1 MSRERVKPLN
11 LQELLLNGGG
21 VLVAVLTLVQI
32 APVKVNPWSWL
43 LKKLGRAINAEVL
56 EQVQRTEKK
65 LDEHIDQ
72 DEAGRATQE
81 RAYILAFNRQLM
93 AGERHTREEFW
104 EALASIDRYHK
115 YCDAHPEYPNERAVH
130 AIHNIGRVYDERQR
144 KNDFLPDR

>member
-1 MSRERVKPLN
+1 MN
-11 LQELLLNGGG
+11 LQELLLGGG
-21 VLVAVLTLVQI
+21 IGVVGLLTLVQI
-32 APVKVNPWSWL
+32 APVQVYPWSWM

-56 EQVQRTEKK
+56 EQVQRTARK

-72 DEAGRATQE
+72 DEAGRANNE

-104 EALASIDRYHK
+104 EALASIDRYRK

>member
-1 MSRERVKPLN
+1 MDIRDI
-11 LQELLLNGGG
+11 LLGGGG
-21 VLVAVLTLVQI
+21 VMVVLLSLIQI
-32 APVKVNPWSWL
+32 APVRVNPWSWIA
-43 LKKLGRAINAEVL
+43 KRIGRAINAEVL

-65 LDEHIDQ
+65 LDEHIAQ
-72 DEAGRATQE
+72 DDAARATQE

-93 AGERHTREEFW
+93 AGELHTREEFW

-144 KNDFLPDR
+144 KNDFLPDK

>member
-1 MSRERVKPLN
+1 MDIRDI
-11 LQELLLNGGG
+11 LLGGG
-21 VLVAVLTLVQI
+21 GITVVLLSIIQI
-32 APVKVNPWSWL
+32 APVQVNPWSWL

-65 LDEHIDQ
+65 LDEHIAQ
-72 DEAGRATQE
+72 DDAARATQE

-93 AGERHTREEFW
+93 AGEHHTREEFW

-144 KNDFLPDR
+144 KNDFLPDK

>member
-1 MSRERVKPLN
+1 MDLREI
-11 LQELLLNGGG
+11 LLGGGG
-21 VLVAVLTLVQI
+21 VLALVMTLIQI
-32 APVKVNPWSWL
+32 APVQVNPWSWIA
-43 LKKLGRAINAEVL
+43 KRIGRAINAEVL
-56 EQVQRTEKK
+56 EQVEEMQQK
-65 LDEHIDQ
+65 LDGHISQ
-72 DEAGRATQE
+72 DDAARATQE

-130 AIHNIGRVYDERQR
+130 AIHNIGRVYDERQK

>member
-1 MSRERVKPLN
+1 MDIRDI
-11 LQELLLNGGG
+11 LLGGG
-21 VLVAVLTLVQI
+21 GITVVLLSIIQI
-32 APVKVNPWSWL
+32 APVQVNPWSWL

-56 EQVQRTEKK
+56 EQVQRAEKK
-65 LDEHIDQ
+65 LDEHIAQ
-72 DEAGRATQE
+72 DDAARATQE

-93 AGERHTREEFW
+93 AGELHTREEFW

-144 KNDFLPDR
+144 KNDFLPDK

>member
-1 MSRERVKPLN
+1 MDVREI
-11 LQELLLNGGG
+11 LLGGG
-21 VLVAVLTLVQI
+21 GILALVMTLVQI
-32 APVKVNPWSWL
+32 SPVQVYPWSWIA
-43 LKKLGRAINAEVL
+43 KRIGRAINAEVL
-56 EQVQRTEKK
+56 ERVERTEKK

-130 AIHNIGRVYDERQR
+130 AIHNIGRVYDERQQ

>member
-1 MSRERVKPLN
+1 MDIRDI
-11 LQELLLNGGG
+11 LLGGG
-21 VLVAVLTLVQI
+21 GITVVLSSIIQI

-65 LDEHIDQ
+65 LDEHIAQ
-72 DEAGRATQE
+72 DDAARATQE

-93 AGERHTREEFW
+93 AGELHTREEFW

-144 KNDFLPDR
+144 KNDFLPDK

>member
-1 MSRERVKPLN
+1 MDIRDI
-11 LQELLLNGGG
+11 LLGGG
-21 VLVAVLTLVQI
+21 GITVVLLSIIQI
-32 APVKVNPWSWL
+32 APVQVNPWSWL

-65 LDEHIDQ
+65 LDEQIAQ
-72 DEAGRATQE
+72 DDAARATQE

-93 AGERHTREEFW
+93 AGELHTREEFW

-144 KNDFLPDR
+144 KNDFLPDK